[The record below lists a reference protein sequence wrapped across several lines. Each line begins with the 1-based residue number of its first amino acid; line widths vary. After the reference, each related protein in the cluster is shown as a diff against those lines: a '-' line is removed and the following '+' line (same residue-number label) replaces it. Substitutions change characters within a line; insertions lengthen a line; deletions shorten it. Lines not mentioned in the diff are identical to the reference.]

1 MKVYI
6 ASDHAG
12 FSLKEILIPFI
23 ESIGHFVSDLG
34 PTIYDEN
41 DDYPALVRPVGELV
55 SRESDALGIIIGGS
69 GEGEAMVV
77 NHIEGIRCA
86 EYYGGS
92 LDIPKLAREHNNAN
106 ILSIGARFITE
117 NEAKEAVQIFLET
130 PFSGE
135 ERHKRRVEE
144 IE

>member
-12 FSLKEILIPFI
+12 FSLKEILVPFI
-23 ESIGHFVSDLG
+23 SSLGYLVSDLG
-34 PTIYDEN
+34 PTTYNED
-41 DDYPALVRPVGELV
+41 DDYPSLVRPVGSLV
-55 SRESDALGIIIGGS
+55 SHESDALGIIIGGS

-77 NHIEGIRCA
+77 NHIDGVRCA

-106 ILSIGARFITE
+106 ILSLGARFITE
-117 NEAKEAVQIFLET
+117 SEAKEAVQIFLET

-135 ERHKRRVEE
+135 ERHKRRIEE

>member
-12 FSLKEILIPFI
+12 FSLKEILVPFI
-23 ESIGHFVSDLG
+23 SSLGYLVSDLG
-34 PTIYDEN
+34 PTTYNED
-41 DDYPALVRPVGELV
+41 DDYPSLVRPVGSLV
-55 SRESDALGIIIGGS
+55 SHESDALGIIIGGS

-77 NHIEGIRCA
+77 NHIDGVRCA

-92 LDIPKLAREHNNAN
+92 LDITEH
-106 ILSIGARFITE
+106 
-117 NEAKEAVQIFLET
+117 EAKDAVQIFLET
-130 PFSGE
+130 PFSGG
-135 ERHKRRVEE
+135 ERHKRRIEE